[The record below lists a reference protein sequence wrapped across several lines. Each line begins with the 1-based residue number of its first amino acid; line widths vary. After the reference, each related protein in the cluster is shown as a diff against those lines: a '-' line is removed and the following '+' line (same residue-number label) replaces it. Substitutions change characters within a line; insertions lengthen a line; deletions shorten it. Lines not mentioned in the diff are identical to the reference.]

1 MYTLFKGS
9 IKTRLDRSSHT
20 VVTSLSL
27 LSLGIWKTCLSF
39 FLLSLWNGALLIR
52 NVMGHLF
59 SFLPRLVAVFY
70 LFFNV
75 GPCFAD
81 VLFEIK
87 AYSLSLFLSLFYP
100 QLRRGSCYESHKQ
113 RALFACHQAL
123 RRIPFHHV
131 KYSPYLLFL
140 VVLLKNSFQIAV
152 SDSLLFRRRGDDRG
166 QGGDDLRVA
175 LMK

>member
-20 VVTSLSL
+20 VVTSWSL

-87 AYSLSLFLSLFYP
+87 AYSLSLFLSLLSPAQKGQLLWKP
-100 QLRRGSCYESHKQ
+100 QTESPVCLSSGITEDSTPPCKILPLPAFSRRPAEE
-113 RALFACHQAL
+113 
-123 RRIPFHHV
+123 
-131 KYSPYLLFL
+131 
-140 VVLLKNSFQIAV
+140 
-152 SDSLLFRRRGDDRG
+152 
-166 QGGDDLRVA
+166 
-175 LMK
+175 

>member
-1 MYTLFKGS
+1 MHSQHIHILCMLRLFSPQPTFKR
-9 IKTRLDRSSHT
+9 TCSSDDQLPVHWQFPLKLPVLT
-20 VVTSLSL
+20 VSLS
-27 LSLGIWKTCLSF
+27 KSF
-39 FLLSLWNGALLIR
+39 LWSHEFLLSLLAWI
-52 NVMGHLF
+52 
-59 SFLPRLVAVFY
+59 
-70 LFFNV
+70 FFNV